1 MSRRYLVRLKPEVNA
16 IEKALALA
24 PQADLLRAVPV
35 QYFTHA
41 DGRPNPLLPYV
52 ILEIEDLVAL
62 DGKVLN
68 DG

>member
-1 MSRRYLVRLKPEVNA
+1 MTRRYLVRLKPVNPPDTP
-16 IEKALALA
+16 IGG
-24 PQADLLRAVPV
+24 AVGRSIPV
-35 QYFTHA
+35 EYFTHA